1 MTPQIPV
8 AMLADADQEV
18 SRMKERI
25 GYLVKSYQ
33 ALRSDGRDETRAG
46 ARLAYELAESS
57 FSRID
62 LAGLIGVAVS
72 MLAESESAGVK

>member
-1 MTPQIPV
+1 MIPEIPAV
-8 AMLADADQEV
+8 MLAEADREV
-18 SRMKERI
+18 SGMRERI

-33 ALRSDGRDETRAG
+33 ALRSDGCDETRAG
-46 ARLAYELAESS
+46 AWLAYKLAESP

-72 MLAESESAGVK
+72 MLAESESAEVQ